1 MKFNRS
7 GAAVILLA
15 AAALVLSSCSSG
27 GNTSSTASNAAKVDC
42 GGKKS
47 LTAGGST
54 AQANA
59 MTGFISV
66 DEKVCPGQTL
76 KYTANGSGAG
86 ITEFLGTRP
95 MIRVLVSLA
104 VARAGEI
111 ALVRADFFR
120 SK

>member
-1 MKFNRS
+1 VKFNRS